1 MDFEWDGA
9 KSDDCFAHRGF
20 DFAYAIRAFLDEN
33 RIVGRDRRWDYGE
46 DRYRPLGAIEGRV
59 FALIYTMRGSAIR
72 VVSARKANGRRS
84 GSMRRTR
91 VRIDPGDARSLPAG
105 RVDHSVLDGTADSD
119 LALQQR
125 EDDAE
130 AMRDMARFARRV
142 RRRLGLTQVEFA
154 RRIDVP
160 HETIRNWEQG
170 KRCPTGAAR
179 ALLRVL
185 DKAPETAMRVL
196 T

>member
-1 MDFEWDGA
+1 M
-9 KSDDCFAHRGF
+9 STTC
-20 DFAYAIRAFLDEN
+20 
-33 RIVGRDRRWDYGE
+33 
-46 DRYRPLGAIEGRV
+46 
-59 FALIYTMRGSAIR
+59 
-72 VVSARKANGRRS
+72 
-84 GSMRRTR
+84 
-91 VRIDPGDARSLPAG
+91 VRIDPDEPATFPEGRIDPAVVDATTEAEI
-105 RVDHSVLDGTADSD
+105 
-119 LALQQR
+119 ALQQK

-130 AMRDMARFARRV
+130 AMQDMARYARRI
-142 RRRLGLTQVEFA
+142 RRRLGLSQMELA

-185 DKAPETAMRVL
+185 DKAPETALRVL